1 MQQVA
6 RERLLE
12 FGIRPSVQRLAIM
25 KYLLTHRTHPTVD
38 EIYSALAPEIPTLS
52 RTTVYNTLHLL
63 YEKGAILLI
72 SIDPANTHFDGYT
85 HPHAHFMCTQCSKV
99 FDVEL
104 DDSAFVERNKPRNAA
119 SITDSE
125 LYYVGICKDCDNPNN
140 ATNNNK

>member
-38 EIYSALAPEIPTLS
+38 EIYNALAPEIPTLS

-72 SIDPANTHFDGYT
+72 SIDPSNAHFDGYT
-85 HPHAHFMCTQCSKV
+85 HPHAHFLCTKCVKV
-99 FDVEL
+99 TDVEI
-104 DDSAFVERNKPRNAA
+104 DDIGFVERNKPRNAA
-119 SITDSE
+119 SIADSE
-125 LYYVGICKDCDNPNN
+125 LYYVGICKDCDKQSKT
-140 ATNNNK
+140 TNNK